1 MVYSRWIIVAAVLG
15 MTGVAAGALGAHALR
30 TRLDPDALLTFETAV
45 RYQMYHA
52 LALLAVAWV
61 MKEKPSTRAS
71 ASAVCMLLG
80 VLLFSG
86 SLYGLVLQGWRWL
99 GPVTPVG
106 GLLLMAGWFLL
117 ALAARSPAPSS
128 TTASDS

>member
-1 MVYSRWIIVAAVLG
+1 MYSRWIVVAAVLG
-15 MTGVAAGALGAHALR
+15 LTGVAAGALGAHGLR
-30 TRLDPDALLTFETAV
+30 TRLDPDAMRAFETAV

-61 MKEKPSTRAS
+61 MKENPSMRAS

-80 VLLFSG
+80 VVLFSG

-106 GLLLMAGWFLL
+106 GVVLMAGWFLL
-117 ALAARSPAPSS
+117 ALAVRSRAPFSA
-128 TTASDS
+128 TAPDS